1 MRPLRVPFSVV
12 VLAAVAFAGC
22 VANSESTA
30 LPAPSN
36 VPAFDETTGS
46 IQGAVR
52 TDEILPIVGAQVGIA
67 GTPIV
72 ATTDEV
78 GRFTLNFVP
87 AGKAVVSVIALGF
100 KSDSRAVE
108 VVAGEVVPSV
118 DFILI
123 QLPSTGP
130 YHVSNI
136 YTETIPGVLV
146 KVGMEC
152 MYGSQYGISVPPG
165 LPVNNAN
172 VKTCQG
178 GLGSDEKHYGHCGA
192 NGDQPEI
199 ACDFTNDWQS
209 IFGELQWTPTSAAS
223 GRGWSWEVMAPNS
236 TRQGSEGN
244 MDTGSADQ
252 KDLHDWWQM
261 SSVSPMITRVD
272 RSTALAGSPSGTP
285 GNHPMVEEDLCGH
298 APGGNGVDGYCD
310 WVTRL
315 FAGWCTIGGISGGV
329 AGCEDPGP
337 DFIVDPNGSPVTVY
351 FTVFLRQ
358 EAPAGWTA
366 LPDQ

>member
-1 MRPLRVPFSVV
+1 M
-12 VLAAVAFAGC
+12 GD
-22 VANSESTA
+22 SESTA
-30 LPAPSN
+30 LPATSN
-36 VPAFDETTGS
+36 GPAFDETTGS

-52 TDEILPIVGAQVGIA
+52 TEEIIPIVGAQVGIA
-67 GTPIV
+67 GTTIL
-72 ATTDEV
+72 ATTDEA

-87 AGKAVVSVIALGF
+87 AGKALVSVIALGF
-100 KSDSRAVE
+100 KSDGRAVE

-136 YTETIPGVLV
+136 YTVTIPGVLV
-146 KVGMEC
+146 KAGMEC
-152 MYGSQYGISVPPG
+152 MYGSQYGIYVPPG
-165 LPVNNAN
+165 TPGISNSN

-178 GLGSDEKHYGHCGA
+178 GLGSNEVHYGHCGA
-192 NGDQPEI
+192 DGDQPEI
-199 ACDFTNDWQS
+199 ACDFTNEWQS

-223 GRGWSWEVMAPNS
+223 GRGWSWEVLAPNT
-236 TRQGSEGN
+236 TRNPAGSDN
-244 MDTGSADQ
+244 MDAGSADQ

-261 SSVSPMITRVD
+261 SSVSPMITRID
-272 RSTALAGSPSGTP
+272 RATALEGSPSGTP
-285 GNHPMVEEDLCGH
+285 GNHPMTEEDLCGH
-298 APGGNGVDGYCD
+298 AEGSNAVDDRYCD

-315 FAGWCTIGGISGGV
+315 FAGWCTVGGISGGV

-337 DFIVDPNGSPVTVY
+337 DFIIDPIGSPVSVY

-358 EAPAGWTA
+358 EAPPGWTA